1 MFLLGFW
8 MMEDL
13 EKILLPR
20 TKKTKKLPE
29 AEIMANPVLW
39 QMSERTECAEHKKK
53 DNRNK
58 WSAGVKMNSMCNTHF
73 FFFLFVTPY

>member
-53 DNRNK
+53 RQQKQMECRCKDELN
-58 WSAGVKMNSMCNTHF
+58 VQHTLF
-73 FFFLFVTPY
+73 FFFYS